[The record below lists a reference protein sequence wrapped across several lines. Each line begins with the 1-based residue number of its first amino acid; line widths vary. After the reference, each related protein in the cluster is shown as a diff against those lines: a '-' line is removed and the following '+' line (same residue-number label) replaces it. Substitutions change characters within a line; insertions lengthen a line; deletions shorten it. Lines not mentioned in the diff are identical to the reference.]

1 MASAGHQLA
10 GINGSVH
17 CRASGFRVA
26 AFGKSQ
32 TG

>member
-1 MASAGHQLA
+1 MASAGRQLA

-17 CRASGFRVA
+17 CRASGYRVA
-26 AFGKSQ
+26 ALGKSK